1 MAFNDFVISQITSP
15 PLKYLTMNLK
25 SFYQEILAEDYG
37 SHDLGVVN
45 TAEWSEFSNLIYELS
60 KVSLT
65 ERAVSS

>member
-1 MAFNDFVISQITSP
+1 
-15 PLKYLTMNLK
+15 MNLK